1 MVATFILWEHVP
13 MTTKYRK
20 LTKQDKELARRIKE
34 LRREKGLTQEQ
45 LSARLSA
52 NLNYVASIESLKR
65 GVSLP
70 KLYKLARIF
79 RVKVKILLDFD

>member
-20 LTKQDKELARRIKE
+20 LTQQDKKLASRIKE
-34 LRREKGLTQEQ
+34 LRREKGLTQEE
-45 LSARLSA
+45 LSARLGA

-70 KLYKLARIF
+70 KIYKLARIF
-79 RVKVKILLDFD
+79 GIKIKTLLDFD